1 MRTAMIGILLASA
14 LWTMHSRPADAQTTL
29 PPIDDMLCEKA
40 PPGSVE
46 RLPEPFSQWAI
57 VLCTPS
63 GQALG
68 PLIDKDGADGKL
80 TFWLARPGERPFL
93 LQAWPASR
101 PVPQKLTAYDLRF
114 AKFSGGERTGEALEK
129 TLKMWDIGFGE
140 TPRPKI
146 DRVFQL
152 DAQSVWNGTIFSL
165 FFYVVDDRPRW
176 MIVCLN
182 ACKWSVQID
191 VVER

>member
-1 MRTAMIGILLASA
+1 MRKAIIGILLAFA
-14 LWTMHSRPADAQTTL
+14 LCVLHGPSADAQSA
-29 PPIDDMLCEKA
+29 PSPIDDMLCEKA
-40 PPGSVE
+40 PPNSVE
-46 RLPEPFSQWAI
+46 HLPEAFSKWVT
-57 VLCTPS
+57 VLCTPT

-68 PLIDKDGADGKL
+68 PFVEQGGKPTL
-80 TFWLARPGERPFL
+80 WLARPGEKPFL

-101 PVPQKLTAYDLRF
+101 PVPPNLTAYDLRF

-129 TLKMWDIGFGE
+129 TLKMWDMGFEE

-165 FFYVVDDRPRW
+165 FFYIVDDRPRW
-176 MIVCLN
+176 LIVCLQ